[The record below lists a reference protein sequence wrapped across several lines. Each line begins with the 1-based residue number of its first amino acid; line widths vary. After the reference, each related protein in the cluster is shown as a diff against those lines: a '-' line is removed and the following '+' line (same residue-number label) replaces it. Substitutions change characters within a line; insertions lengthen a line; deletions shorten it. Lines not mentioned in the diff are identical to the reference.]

1 MRDVNKR
8 ILTGTV
14 YVTLLLFVLMHT
26 ISALVLFLLV
36 AILATLELK
45 KIFEKQNLDF
55 HTWPIIIIGLTSYLT
70 IVFSE
75 IKFILFLE
83 IIIYF
88 ISLLFQ
94 TRKNALMLAGGTLF
108 SVIYI
113 FIPLSLVIPIGC
125 FENEIYNYKILF
137 GLLILI
143 WSSDS
148 WAFVCGKLFGRHKL
162 FEKISPNKTWE
173 GFIGSIILTTITGYV
188 ISNNGFGL
196 SQTEWMILGTITAIS
211 ATLGDLFQSMLK
223 RESNIKDSGNIL
235 PGHGG
240 ILDRFDSILICF
252 PVFYLY
258 LYYINPILNY

>member
-1 MRDVNKR
+1 MSDVTKR
-8 ILTGTV
+8 ILTGTA
-14 YVTLLLFVLMHT
+14 YVTLLLFVIMEPKY
-26 ISALVLFLLV
+26 ALVLFSLV
-36 AILATLELK
+36 SILATLELK

-55 HTWPIIIIGLTSYLT
+55 HTWPAIIIGLTSYLA
-70 IVFSE
+70 IIYSE

-94 TRKNALMLAGGTLF
+94 TRKKTLLLAGGTLF

-113 FIPLSLVIPIGC
+113 FIPLSFVIPIGY
-125 FENEIYNYKILF
+125 FENDIYNYKILF

-162 FEKISPNKTWE
+162 FERLSPNKTWE
-173 GFIGSIILTTITGYV
+173 GFIGSIILTTTIGYV
-188 ISNNGFGL
+188 LSNNGFGL
-196 SQTEWMILGTITAIS
+196 SQIEWMILGILTAIS

-240 ILDRFDSILICF
+240 ILDRFDSILLCF

>member
-14 YVTLLLFVLMHT
+14 YVTLLLFVLMQT

-94 TRKNALMLAGGTLF
+94 TRKNTLLLAGGTLF
-108 SVIYI
+108 SIIYI

-125 FENEIYNYKILF
+125 FENKIYNYKILF